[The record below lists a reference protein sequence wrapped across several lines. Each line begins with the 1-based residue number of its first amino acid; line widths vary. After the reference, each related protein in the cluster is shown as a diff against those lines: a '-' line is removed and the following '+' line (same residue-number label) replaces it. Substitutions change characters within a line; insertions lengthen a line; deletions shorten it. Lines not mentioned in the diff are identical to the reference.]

1 MVVAADAA
9 VEEKK
14 KYMFLIH
21 IRFLNIDLAE
31 SISGSESEGDDERES
46 DEEDQDTTS
55 NTSGNQNDDTDVLV
69 SKQVKQQ
76 EKEEALQVSL
86 DTVQQNLS
94 PFEKKNRAL
103 TWFQASPAISG
114 SYHFGVYRKLT
125 ESLEGLR
132 RMQATQ
138 FEQKKRMWTIIM
150 IGGGH
155 FAGAVVDVNK
165 SIRGPHHRLDVSEV
179 KMVAHK
185 TFHRYTSK
193 L

>member
-1 MVVAADAA
+1 M
-9 VEEKK
+9 
-14 KYMFLIH
+14 
-21 IRFLNIDLAE
+21 IRLLNIDLAE
-31 SISGSESEGDDERES
+31 SISGSESEGDDDN
-46 DEEDQDTTS
+46 DEEDEDTTS
-55 NTSGNQNDDTDVLV
+55 NSGGNQNFDTNALV
-69 SKQVKQQ
+69 SKQAKQQ

-125 ESLEGLR
+125 ETLEGLR
-132 RMQATQ
+132 DMQATQ
-138 FEQKKRMWTIIM
+138 FEQKKRTWTIIM

-165 SIRGPHHRLDVSEV
+165 SIRGPHHRLDVNEV